1 MLTSF
6 FSKSK
11 PLNLTV
17 IIIFMC
23 GFYLSVN
30 FSELIQ
36 DFQAGRFFEKIAVL
50 LALIFSLL
58 VLNFI
63 AKKNELTKRSA
74 YKTLLFAVFS
84 VSFFSLLKN
93 ESVIIANLCIL
104 LALRRIISLRS
115 YKFIQKKIFDATF
128 WISIATL
135 YHFWSGL
142 FFIVVFF
149 AILNFASSFR
159 NWLIPMVAFTAVA
172 SLTLCFHLLVY
183 DQFYSFS
190 NWFQQSN
197 FDFSAYGEIKLLVP
211 LSVIL
216 GLLLWTIF
224 YYFSGIQ
231 KASITRRPTLSLILL
246 SLVVA
251 AAVAVLSPTKNGS
264 ELMFF
269 FVPLSIIVSNYFDS
283 KKEKIFKDLLLAA
296 LIIMPFLVSFLG

>member
-17 IIIFMC
+17 IIVFMC
-23 GFYLSVN
+23 GFYLSAN
-30 FSELIQ
+30 FSEM
-36 DFQAGRFFEKIAVL
+36 FQEFHAGIFLKKITVL

-74 YKTLLFAVFS
+74 YKTLLFAIFA
-84 VSFFSLLKN
+84 VSFSGLLKN
-93 ESVIIANLCIL
+93 ESVIISNLCIL
-104 LALRRIISLRS
+104 FALRRIISLKS

-135 YHFWSGL
+135 YQFWSGL
-142 FFIVVFF
+142 FFIIVFF
-149 AILNFASSFR
+149 AILNFASSFK
-159 NWLIPMVAFTAVA
+159 NWLIPLVAFTAVA
-172 SLTLCFHLLVY
+172 LLTTCFHLLAY

-190 NWFQQSN
+190 DWFQESN
-197 FDFSAYGEIKLLVP
+197 FDFSAYGDLKLLVP
-211 LSVIL
+211 LSVFL
-216 GLLLWTIF
+216 GLLLWTVF

-231 KASITRRPTLSLILL
+231 KASITRRPILSLILL

-251 AAVAVLSPTKNGS
+251 GAVAVFSPTKNGS
-264 ELMFF
+264 ELIFF
-269 FVPLSIIVSNYFDS
+269 FVPLSIIASNYFDS
-283 KKEKIFKDLLLAA
+283 KKEKIFKDILLAA
-296 LIIMPFLVSFLG
+296 LIIMPFIVSFLG